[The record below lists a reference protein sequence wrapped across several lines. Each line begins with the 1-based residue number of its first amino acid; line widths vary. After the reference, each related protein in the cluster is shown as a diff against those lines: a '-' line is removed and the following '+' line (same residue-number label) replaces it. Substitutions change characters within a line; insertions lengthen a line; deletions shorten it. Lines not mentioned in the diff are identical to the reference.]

1 MNLAEICKIDGRRDL
16 VQAEDRREMM
26 RGAGVKRPAPL
37 SVVAVADHQ
46 TSKRVHHINAVTSA
60 LPPLP
65 LRHPQPTAHHH
76 QQLHLQPHE
85 QQQRASAVAGGVGSE
100 SLHSEDDADEDGLD
114 WAFIVQQMDAA
125 ATPHPHHEEEEL
137 LPSCPIVISDDGG
150 CGGDGLHNLE
160 EGSSSSLLLG
170 ADISESAWLDQDHQP
185 DTSAAGED
193 EDEDEDGAGEEGEE
207 EGSLWGLP
215 PAVADILGQRGI
227 TQFYGILWYYLF
239 KMINIY
245 FIFLIFI
252 LVLPYFLY
260 FLAIFIFK
268 LRYYLVN

>member
-1 MNLAEICKIDGRRDL
+1 
-16 VQAEDRREMM
+16 MM

-46 TSKRVHHINAVTSA
+46 TSKRVHHLNAVTSA

-65 LRHPQPTAHHH
+65 LRHPQPTTHH
-76 QQLHLQPHE
+76 QPQLHLQPHE
-85 QQQRASAVAGGVGSE
+85 QQRAAAVAEGAGGVGSE
-100 SLHSEDDADEDGLD
+100 SLHSEDDAEEDGLD

-193 EDEDEDGAGEEGEE
+193 EDEDGAGEEGEE

-227 TQFYGILWYYLF
+227 TQFYGILFLFIYLNGQILILF
-239 KMINIY
+239 LNI
-245 FIFLIFI
+245 FIF
-252 LVLPYFLY
+252 VLSL